1 MINNVISPEYNEEGR
16 VMRRVRSFVR
26 RQGRL
31 TQRQEDAL
39 QSEWATMGIDF
50 VAQPLDFAAIFN
62 NQNPVVLEIGFGM
75 GPL

>member
-39 QSEWATMGIDF
+39 QVNGQRWGSI
-50 VAQPLDFAAIFN
+50 L
-62 NQNPVVLEIGFGM
+62 LHS
-75 GPL
+75 L